1 MESKKKEKMPSIPQ
15 IFSSLRDTPRWTLHR
30 TLKSANPQ
38 DIQGSLRGTAS
49 FTPLSLINAN
59 TNTNNDR
66 NNNNNNLNNVN
77 QDILYSEEGSVPT
90 GPLAGL
96 RFSKKYIWRFTS
108 TLAPNGGCGG
118 SASMEPAEGVSV
130 WFVKPSSTTTS
141 TSTSTSPED
150 TDKNEK
156 VEADYLFHEFEVLDA
171 KALSSAIL
179 DDDTFVTPPVPPA
192 DGQNT
197 DHTTTTVVARGNHL
211 CINDMYRTAY
221 AFRVGRDSGDVVS
234 WASRHVV
241 RGPKKDQDIVNY
253 YTREVV

>member
-1 MESKKKEKMPSIPQ
+1 MPSIPQ

-49 FTPLSLINAN
+49 FTPLARSNNINAN
-59 TNTNNDR
+59 HTHNANHDDNQNDNNK
-66 NNNNNNLNNVN
+66 

-96 RFSKKYIWRFTS
+96 RFGKKYIWRFTS
-108 TLAPNGGCGG
+108 TPAPHGSNTNG
-118 SASMEPAEGVSV
+118 EPTEGVSV
-130 WFVKPSSTTTS
+130 WFVKPSSTNS
-141 TSTSTSPED
+141 TAPGD
-150 TDKNEK
+150 TNTQKEK
-156 VEADYLFHEFEVLDA
+156 VEADYLFHEFEVLDG

-192 DGQNT
+192 DNQNT
-197 DHTTTTVVARGNHL
+197 DDTTTVVARGNHL

-221 AFRVGRDSGDVVS
+221 AFRVGRDSGDVLS

-253 YTREVV
+253 YTREMA

>member
-1 MESKKKEKMPSIPQ
+1 MPSIPQ

-49 FTPLSLINAN
+49 FTPLSLTN
-59 TNTNNDR
+59 TNTNTNTSKKND
-66 NNNNNNLNNVN
+66 NINKN

-108 TLAPNGGCGG
+108 TLAPNG
-118 SASMEPAEGVSV
+118 SSTSVEPTEGVSV
-130 WFVKPSSTTTS
+130 WFVKPSSTS
-141 TSTSTSPED
+141 TPPGATD
-150 TDKNEK
+150 TDTDTQNEK

-192 DGQNT
+192 DDQNT
-197 DHTTTTVVARGNHL
+197 DNTTTTVVARGNHL

-253 YTREVV
+253 YTREMA

>member
-1 MESKKKEKMPSIPQ
+1 MPSIPQ

-49 FTPLSLINAN
+49 FTPLTRNNNINVN
-59 TNTNNDR
+59 HTNND
-66 NNNNNNLNNVN
+66 NNKNDNN

-108 TLAPNGGCGG
+108 TPAPNG
-118 SASMEPAEGVSV
+118 SSTSTEPTEGVSV
-130 WFVKPSSTTTS
+130 WFVKPSSTSSSS
-141 TSTSTSPED
+141 TPPGNTD
-150 TDKNEK
+150 TQKEN

-192 DGQNT
+192 DNQNT
-197 DHTTTTVVARGNHL
+197 DNTTTVVARGNHL

-221 AFRVGRDSGDVVS
+221 AFRVGRDSGDVLS

-253 YTREVV
+253 YTREMA